1 MILTSMP
8 GEGNKVSVYD
18 IPDSEL
24 EKYAVTGD
32 KASSMFPES
41 GKTAGAEIPKSGGG
55 ANAVKVDNAE
65 SLGEVQAYNAI
76 CVCRELLCNAYG
88 CWWHYYYCYC

>member
-8 GEGNKVSVYD
+8 AEGNKVSVYD
-18 IPDSEL
+18 IPDSVL
-24 EKYAVTGD
+24 EQYAVTGD
-32 KASSMFPES
+32 KASSMFPE
-41 GKTAGAEIPKSGGG
+41 GAAGASAEIPKSGE
-55 ANAVKVDNAE
+55 NPVKVDNAE

-76 CVCRELLCNAYG
+76 CVCRVLRCNAYG